1 MRFEYDAEQLALRE
15 SLQRFFAQ
23 EYSFEKRRSH
33 LSATHGSSP
42 RIWSALAEQGVLA
55 IGLPETHGGIGG
67 AAEVML
73 VMEEIGRSL
82 VLEPFMSTIA
92 LCAPLIA
99 ERGSASQQVSILPR
113 IAAGECKLALAHGE
127 PDARYVL
134 DHVRATARQ
143 EGSGWLLTGTK
154 QTVLDGAVADRFLV
168 SAQVPGGGISLLLV
182 DAAAAGLEV
191 IRYRTQDDRSAA
203 DLVLHDVRVPADA
216 QLGAHGDAL
225 PAIERAFDRG
235 IAALCAEAV
244 GAIDAVMQAT
254 IEYTKSR
261 KQFGQPIGR
270 FQALQHRMA
279 DMFVHAAQ
287 ARSMSALATERCT
300 RPDAAGRR
308 RDIAA
313 AKAYINKAARFVGQ
327 QAVQLHG
334 GMGLADELAVGHY
347 FKRLTLIDATFGD
360 TAHHLATVSAAI
372 LADAVPAS
380 EFG

>member
-23 EYSFEKRRSH
+23 EYSFEKRRAH
-33 LSATHGSSP
+33 LSTPYGSSP
-42 RIWSALAEQGVLA
+42 RIWSALAEQGVLS
-55 IGLPETHGGIGG
+55 ISLPEAQGGIGG

-82 VLEPFMSTIA
+82 VLESFMSTIA

-99 ERGSASQQVSILPR
+99 ERGSAAQQANLLPR
-113 IAAGECKLALAHGE
+113 VAAGECKLALAHGE

-134 DHVRATARQ
+134 DYVRATARQ
-143 EGSGWLLTGTK
+143 DAGGWLLSGGK
-154 QTVLDGAVADRFLV
+154 QTVLDGAVADRFIV
-168 SAQVPGGGISLLLV
+168 SANVPDGIGLFLV

-203 DLVLHDVRVPADA
+203 DLVLRDVRVPADA
-216 QLGAHGDAL
+216 QLGEDGDAL

-254 IEYTKSR
+254 VEYTKSR

-279 DMFVHAAQ
+279 DMFVHATQ

-308 RDIAA
+308 DLAA
-313 AKAYINKAARFVGQ
+313 AKACIGKAARFVGQ

-360 TAHHLATVSAAI
+360 TAHHLGTVSAAI
-372 LADAVPAS
+372 LADAVPAG
-380 EFG
+380 EFA